1 MQLLHTAP
9 DPAVGTE
16 AWAGEAPW
24 FTELRGVRER
34 LRRELEAVLEF
45 ARGVLWDDEASA
57 GLSGELRWA
66 GFWE

>member
-1 MQLLHTAP
+1 VQLLHTAP

-16 AWAGEAPW
+16 AWTGEAPW

-34 LRRELEAVLEF
+34 LRRELEAMLEF
-45 ARGVLWDDEASA
+45 ARGVLWDDEALA

-66 GFWE
+66 GVWE